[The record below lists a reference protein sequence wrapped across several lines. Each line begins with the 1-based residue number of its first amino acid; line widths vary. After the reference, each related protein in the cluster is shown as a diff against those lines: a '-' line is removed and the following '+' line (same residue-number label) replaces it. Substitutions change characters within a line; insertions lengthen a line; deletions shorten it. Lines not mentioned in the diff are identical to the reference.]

1 MSSPKFVILYV
12 KDPAASTRFYE
23 TALGRPP
30 AESAPA
36 FSMFALAPDVMLAL
50 WNRKE
55 VTPEPSTGSAF
66 ELALPVATSAEVDD
80 TCASW
85 SARGVTIV
93 ESPVDQPYGRAFLA
107 VDPDGHRLRV
117 FSPPSAA

>member
-1 MSSPKFVILYV
+1 VSSPNFVILYV

-23 TALGRPP
+23 AALGRPP

-36 FSMFALAPDVMLAL
+36 FSMFALSPDVMLAL
-50 WNRKE
+50 WNQNE
-55 VTPEPSTGSAF
+55 VTPEPTTGSAF

-80 TCASW
+80 TCAKW
-85 SARGVTIV
+85 TARGVTIV

-117 FSPPSAA
+117 FSPAAA